1 MKNNIFERKRGRLME
16 KELIFGHQNPD
27 TDAIGTA
34 IAYSY
39 LQNKLGYNTE
49 PVALGE
55 ANDETAFALKKFGF
69 EAPRVIKTA
78 ANEVDKVMLVDHNE
92 PQQSVSDI
100 DQVTVTHVVDH
111 HRIMNFNTSS
121 PLFYLAAPVGCTSTI
136 MWQLY
141 QHYNVEIPQNIA
153 GIMLSAIISDTLLL
167 KSPTTTDEDKKAVKA
182 LAEIADV
189 DYEKYGLEELK
200 AGTNIASKSEEDLI
214 DLDAKSF
221 DLNGKTVRVAQIN
234 VVDLPEAME
243 RKNAFLK
250 AMNAASAS
258 ENYDLFMLLITNVLD
273 SDSNA
278 LVTGSDDAIAAFEKA
293 FGKVADS
300 EISLPGVV
308 SRKKQVVPPLTEA
321 FN

>member
-1 MKNNIFERKRGRLME
+1 ME

-55 ANDETAFALKKFGF
+55 ANDETSFALKKFGF

-92 PQQSVSDI
+92 SQQSVSDI
-100 DQVTVTHVVDH
+100 DKVTVTHVVDH
-111 HRIMNFNTSS
+111 HRIMNFNTTS
-121 PLFYLAAPVGCTSTI
+121 PLFYLDEPVGCTSTI
-136 MWQLY
+136 MYDLY
-141 QHYNVEIPQNIA
+141 RYNDVEIPKNIA

-167 KSPTTTDEDKKAVKA
+167 KSPTTTDKDKKAVEA
-182 LAEIADV
+182 LAEIAGV
-189 DYEKYGLEELK
+189 DYQSYGLEELK
-200 AGTNIASKSEEDLI
+200 AGTNIADKSEEELI

-221 DLNGKTVRVAQIN
+221 ELNGQTARVAQIN

-243 RKNAFLK
+243 RKDSFLK
-250 AMNAASAS
+250 AMEDVSEA

-273 SDSNA
+273 SDSKA
-278 LVTGSDDAIAAFEKA
+278 LVVGNDNAKAAFEKA
-293 FGKVADS
+293 FGKVVDS
-300 EISLPGVV
+300 EIDLPGVV
-308 SRKKQVVPPLTEA
+308 SRKKQVVPQLTEA
-321 FN
+321 FE

>member
-1 MKNNIFERKRGRLME
+1 ME

-78 ANEVDKVMLVDHNE
+78 ADEVDKVMLVDHNE

-100 DQVTVTHVVDH
+100 DKVTVTHVVDH
-111 HRIMNFNTSS
+111 HRIMNFNTTS
-121 PLFYLAAPVGCTSTI
+121 PLFYLDEPVGCTSTI
-136 MWQLY
+136 MYDLY
-141 QHYNVEIPQNIA
+141 RYNDVEIPKNIA

-167 KSPTTTDEDKKAVKA
+167 KSPTTTDKDKKAVEA
-182 LAEIADV
+182 LAEIAGV
-189 DYEKYGLEELK
+189 DYQSYGLEELK
-200 AGTNIASKSEEDLI
+200 AGTNIADKSEEELI

-221 DLNGKTVRVAQIN
+221 ELNGQTARVAQIN

-243 RKNAFLK
+243 RKDSFLK
-250 AMNAASAS
+250 AMEDASEA

-273 SDSNA
+273 SDSKA
-278 LVTGSDDAIAAFEKA
+278 LVVGNDNAKAAFEKA
-293 FGKVADS
+293 FSKVVDS
-300 EISLPGVV
+300 EIDLPGVV
-308 SRKKQVVPPLTEA
+308 SRKKQVVPQLTEA
-321 FN
+321 FE

>member
-1 MKNNIFERKRGRLME
+1 ME

-92 PQQSVSDI
+92 SQQSVSDI
-100 DQVTVTHVVDH
+100 DKVTVTHVVDH
-111 HRIMNFNTSS
+111 HRIMNFNTTS
-121 PLFYLAAPVGCTSTI
+121 PLFYLDEPVGCTSTI
-136 MWQLY
+136 MYDLY
-141 QHYNVEIPQNIA
+141 RYNDVEIPKNIA

-167 KSPTTTDEDKKAVKA
+167 KSPTTTDKDKKAVEA
-182 LAEIADV
+182 LAEIAGV
-189 DYEKYGLEELK
+189 DYQSYGLEELK
-200 AGTNIASKSEEDLI
+200 AGTNIADKSEEELI

-221 DLNGKTVRVAQIN
+221 ELNGQTARVAQIN

-243 RKNAFLK
+243 RKDSFLK
-250 AMNAASAS
+250 AMEDASEA

-273 SDSNA
+273 SDSKA
-278 LVTGSDDAIAAFEKA
+278 LVVGNDNAKAAFEKA
-293 FGKVADS
+293 FGKVVDS
-300 EISLPGVV
+300 EIDLPGVV
-308 SRKKQVVPPLTEA
+308 SRKKQVVPQLTEA
-321 FN
+321 FE

>member
-1 MKNNIFERKRGRLME
+1 ME

-100 DQVTVTHVVDH
+100 DKVTVTHVVDH
-111 HRIMNFNTSS
+111 HRIMNFNTTS
-121 PLFYLAAPVGCTSTI
+121 PLFYLDEPVGCTSTI
-136 MWQLY
+136 MYDLY
-141 QHYNVEIPQNIA
+141 RYNDVEIPKNIA

-167 KSPTTTDEDKKAVKA
+167 KSPTTTDKDKKAVEA
-182 LAEIADV
+182 LAEIAGV
-189 DYEKYGLEELK
+189 DYQSYGLEELK
-200 AGTNIASKSEEDLI
+200 AGTNIADKSEEELI

-221 DLNGKTVRVAQIN
+221 ELNGQTARVAQIN

-243 RKNAFLK
+243 RKDSFLK
-250 AMNAASAS
+250 AMEDVSEA

-273 SDSNA
+273 SDSKA
-278 LVTGSDDAIAAFEKA
+278 LVVGNDNTKAAFEKA
-293 FGKVADS
+293 FGKVVDS
-300 EISLPGVV
+300 EIYLPGVV
-308 SRKKQVVPPLTEA
+308 SRKKQVVPQLTEA
-321 FN
+321 FE

>member
-1 MKNNIFERKRGRLME
+1 ME

-100 DQVTVTHVVDH
+100 DKVTVTHVVDH
-111 HRIMNFNTSS
+111 HRIMNFNTTS
-121 PLFYLAAPVGCTSTI
+121 PLFYLDEPVGCTSTI
-136 MWQLY
+136 MYDLY
-141 QHYNVEIPQNIA
+141 RYNDVEIPKNIA

-167 KSPTTTDEDKKAVKA
+167 KSPTTTDKDKKAVEA
-182 LAEIADV
+182 LAEIAGV
-189 DYEKYGLEELK
+189 DYQSYGLEELK
-200 AGTNIASKSEEDLI
+200 AGTNIADKSEEELI

-221 DLNGKTVRVAQIN
+221 ELNGQTARVAQVN

-243 RKNAFLK
+243 RKDSFLK
-250 AMNAASAS
+250 AMEDASEA

-273 SDSNA
+273 SDSKA
-278 LVTGSDDAIAAFEKA
+278 LVVGNDNAKAAFEKA
-293 FGKVADS
+293 FGKVVDS
-300 EISLPGVV
+300 EIDLPGVV
-308 SRKKQVVPPLTEA
+308 SRKKQVVPQLTEA
-321 FN
+321 FE

>member
-1 MKNNIFERKRGRLME
+1 ME

-55 ANDETAFALKKFGF
+55 ANDETAFALNKFGF
-69 EAPRVIKTA
+69 EAPRVIKTVA
-78 ANEVDKVMLVDHNE
+78 DEVDKVMLVDHNE

-100 DQVTVTHVVDH
+100 DKVTVTHVVDH
-111 HRIMNFNTSS
+111 HRIMNFNTTS
-121 PLFYLAAPVGCTSTI
+121 PLFYLDEPVGCTSTI
-136 MWQLY
+136 MYDLY
-141 QHYNVEIPQNIA
+141 RYNDVEIPKNIA

-167 KSPTTTDEDKKAVKA
+167 KSPTTTDKDKKAVEA
-182 LAEIADV
+182 LAEIAGV
-189 DYEKYGLEELK
+189 DYQSYGLEELK
-200 AGTNIASKSEEDLI
+200 AGTNIADKPEEELI

-221 DLNGKTVRVAQIN
+221 ELNGQTARVAQIN

-243 RKNAFLK
+243 RKDSFLK
-250 AMNAASAS
+250 AMEDVSEA

-273 SDSNA
+273 SDSKA
-278 LVTGSDDAIAAFEKA
+278 LVVGNDNTKAAFEKA
-293 FGKVADS
+293 FGKVVDS
-300 EISLPGVV
+300 EIDLPGVV
-308 SRKKQVVPPLTEA
+308 SRKKQVVPQLTEA
-321 FN
+321 FE